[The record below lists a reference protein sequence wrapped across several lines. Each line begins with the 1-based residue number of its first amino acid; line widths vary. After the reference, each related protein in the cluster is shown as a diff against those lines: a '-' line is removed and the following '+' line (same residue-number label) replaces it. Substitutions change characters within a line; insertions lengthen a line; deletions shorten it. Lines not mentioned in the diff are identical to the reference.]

1 MMLFVRIPLAPTSVD
16 VNLALKETSVNI
28 IMMSV
33 KVTPVSLGAPVL
45 ILWGPTSVNA
55 PPGGQ
60 AGTVITTLMNV

>member
-1 MMLFVRIPLAPTSVD
+1 MMLFVRIPLAHTSVD

-33 KVTPVSLGAPVL
+33 RVTPVSLGALVL
-45 ILWGPTSVNA
+45 ILWGPTSVSV